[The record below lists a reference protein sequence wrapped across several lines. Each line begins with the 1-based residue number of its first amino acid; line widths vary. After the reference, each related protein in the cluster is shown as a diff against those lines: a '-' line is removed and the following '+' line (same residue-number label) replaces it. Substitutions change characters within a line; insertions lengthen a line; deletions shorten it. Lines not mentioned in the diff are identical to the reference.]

1 MQTTLLAIR
10 EVIGEHTGD
19 NMAAVA
25 LKVIKE
31 YKIGKKIV
39 YFMLD
44 NASSN
49 DVCIDLILKRLYPR
63 MSEKKRSQRRLRCLG
78 HVINLAAQI
87 FILGKDA
94 EADLRDLEFYQL
106 QGDFKS
112 ITEAWRKKGVL
123 GKIHNIVKYIRMT
136 PQRRQEF
143 AACVVDDR
151 ELEVFNH
158 LDVSTIDTYD
168 ISLNCLE

>member
-1 MQTTLLAIR
+1 MAIR
-10 EVIGEHTGD
+10 EIIGEHMGE
-19 NMAAVA
+19 NFAVVV

-31 YKIGKKIV
+31 FELGKKIRH
-39 YFMLD
+39 FML
-44 NASSN
+44 NSTASD
-49 DVCIDLILKRLYPR
+49 DVCVDLIVRRLYPK
-63 MSEKKRSQRRLRCLG
+63 MSEKRRKQRRLRCLG
-78 HVINLAAQI
+78 HVINLAAQV
-87 FILGKDA
+87 FISGKEA